1 MDILIK
7 MIRKV
12 RNVSTLGGALVTFC
26 PRFDKPGQLDGHW
39 TAEDTVMLFHKPRFA
54 SLSTTDL

>member
-26 PRFDKPGQLDGHW
+26 PRFDKPGPAGWQ
-39 TAEDTVMLFHKPRFA
+39 EDNRVFHKEK
-54 SLSTTDL
+54 T

>member
-1 MDILIK
+1 MAVKLGRYIVGAAAMDILIK

-26 PRFDKPGQLDGHW
+26 PTFDKPAGSSANLG
-39 TAEDTVMLFHKPRFA
+39 LISNF
-54 SLSTTDL
+54 

>member
-26 PRFDKPGQLDGHW
+26 PTFDKPAGSSANLG
-39 TAEDTVMLFHKPRFA
+39 LISNF
-54 SLSTTDL
+54 